1 MNRELFSLSGFTKEF
16 LPAYPCPSCGSPLEL
31 DAKDL
36 DFEETADS
44 IRNHDDDDFDHDW
57 VRYQFFA
64 KLRCP
69 SKRCAEVVHCLGTG
83 GVQEVHEYDSRDGQP
98 YEVGYQEY
106 FTPQYFTPPLNIV
119 QLPEHCSDDVAKR
132 MLEAFKLFFASPNS
146 TLNALRSALEYVLD
160 DLRIPRLNDT
170 RKRMS
175 LHSRI
180 DEIDPTTHGLNKG
193 WLHALKIMGN
203 AGTHGE
209 EVDLRQVLDGFEVME
224 AVLAKVY
231 EKHKVQRIDRIA
243 EETIQRK
250 SSV

>member
-1 MNRELFSLSGFTKEF
+1 M
-16 LPAYPCPSCGSPLEL
+16 EL
-31 DAKDL
+31 DTKDL
-36 DFEETADS
+36 DFDETADS
-44 IRNHDDDDFDHDW
+44 KRNHDDDDFDHDW
-57 VRYQFFA
+57 VEYQFFA

-69 SKRCAEVVHCLGTG
+69 SKRCTEVVHCLGTG
-83 GVQEVHEYDSRDGQP
+83 GIQEVVEYDSRDGHP
-98 YEVGYQEY
+98 YDVGYQDY

-119 QLPEHCSDDVAKR
+119 QLPEQCSDDVAKR
-132 MLEAFKLFFASPNS
+132 MHEAFSLFFSSKNA
-146 TLNALRSALEYVLD
+146 TLNALRSALEYALD
-160 DLRIPRLNDT
+160 DLGIARANEAGKKMT
-170 RKRMS
+170 

-180 DEIDPTTHGLNKG
+180 EAIDPAAHSLKKE

-209 EVDLRQVLDGFEVME
+209 DVDLPQVLDGFEVME
-224 AVLAKVY
+224 EVLAKAY